1 MIPEIGHLAL
11 ILALC
16 LALVQAFFGLVG
28 AQRGNLVWMGAV
40 RPVAVAHSLFV
51 ALAFGALAYCF
62 LTNDFSVAYV
72 AENSNTAL
80 PWFYKFTAVWGA
92 HEGSLLLWIFVLAIW
107 MLAVAH
113 FSRHLP
119 QEFSS
124 RVLGV
129 LGVISIG
136 FLLFMLSTSDPF
148 TRLLPPA
155 TQGRDLNPI
164 LQDPMMVTHPPLL
177 YMGYV
182 GMSVAFAFAIA
193 ALLGGKMDSVWA
205 RWSRPWTIVAWLFLT
220 IGITIG
226 SYWAYTELGWG
237 GWWFWDPVE
246 NASFMPW
253 LVGTALMHSLAVTEK
268 RGAFKSWTA
277 LLAIAAFSLSLLG
290 TFLVRSGVLI
300 SVHAF
305 AVDPKRGVFI
315 LGLIGAYVGAA
326 LALYAWRSPTLARGG
341 GFKPFSREAFLLLN
355 NIFLVVAAAAVLLG
369 TLYPLLMDA
378 LQLERISV
386 GPPYFDTVFIPL
398 MIPFFIL
405 VGIGPYVRW
414 KHGEWSD
421 TLRKLWWLGAFAIV
435 GASVALVLLR
445 AENTM
450 VAAAGLFLGAWT
462 IFTALREPIYRL
474 WQRSRGMHLS
484 LSRSVLGMTVA
495 HVGAGLLILGVTVT
509 STLGVTKD
517 LVVRPGSSVTVHG
530 YQYVYDGATNISG
543 PNYQGTRTTFR
554 VYHDGKLITVMHPE
568 KRNFASSV
576 TSVAAIDPGMFRD
589 LYVGL
594 GNPLGDSAWSVR
606 FQYKP
611 LVRFIWFG
619 GLVMML
625 GGLLAVSDRRYRR
638 PIREKEPAKSA
649 AIPPAPMPERP
660 LIPEAGEA
668 KVEAGG

>member
-1 MIPEIGHLAL
+1 MVPEIGHLAL

-16 LALVQAFFGLVG
+16 LALAQAFFGLAG
-28 AQRGNLVWMGAV
+28 AQRGNLVWMSAV
-40 RPVAVAHSLFV
+40 RPAAIAQSLFV
-51 ALAFGALAYCF
+51 TLAFAALAYCF

-72 AENSNTAL
+72 AQNSNTAL

-92 HEGSLLLWIFVLAIW
+92 HEGSLLLWVFVLAIW
-107 MLAVAH
+107 TTGVAI

-119 QEFSS
+119 QVFSS

-129 LGVISIG
+129 LGVITIG
-136 FLLFMLSTSDPF
+136 FLLFSLSTSDPF
-148 TRLLPPA
+148 TRLLPPV

-164 LQDPMMVTHPPLL
+164 LQDPMMVTHPPML

-182 GMSVAFAFAIA
+182 GLSVAFAFAIA

-253 LVGTALMHSLAVTEK
+253 LVATALMHSLAVTEK

-277 LLAIAAFSLSLLG
+277 LLAIAGFSLSLLG

-315 LGLIGAYVGAA
+315 LGLIGVFVTVA
-326 LALYAWRSPTLARGG
+326 LALYAWRAPTLARGG

-355 NIFLVVAAAAVLLG
+355 NVFLVVAAGAVLLG
-369 TLYPLLMDA
+369 TLYPLFMDV
-378 LQLERISV
+378 LHLERISV
-386 GPPYFDTVFIPL
+386 GPPYFDAVFFPL
-398 MIPFFIL
+398 MLPFFVLI
-405 VGIGPYVRW
+405 GIGPYVRW
-414 KHGEWSD
+414 KHGEWRD
-421 TLRKLWWLGAFAIV
+421 TLSKLWWIGVLAII
-435 GASVALVLLR
+435 GASVALVMLK

-450 VAAAGLFLGAWT
+450 VAAAGLFLGFWT
-462 IFTALREPIYRL
+462 ILSALREPVYRL
-474 WQRSRGMHLS
+474 WQRARGLHLT
-484 LSRSVLGMTVA
+484 LPRSVLGMTVA

-509 STLGVTKD
+509 TTLGVTRD
-517 LVVRPGSSVTVHG
+517 LVVKPGSTVSVHG
-530 YQYVYDGATNISG
+530 YQYTYAGAENVVG
-543 PNYQGTRTTFR
+543 PNYQGVRTTFR
-554 VYHDGKLITVMHPE
+554 VYHHGKLISTMHPE
-568 KRNFASSV
+568 KRTFASTV
-576 TSVAAIDPGMFRD
+576 TSVAAIYPGLFRD

-594 GNPLGDSAWSVR
+594 GNPLGDNTWSVR

-611 LVRFIWFG
+611 MVRFIWFG
-619 GLVMML
+619 GVVMML
-625 GGLLAVSDRRYRR
+625 GGLLAVSDKRYRR
-638 PIREKEPAKSA
+638 PIKVQEIAVPAV
-649 AIPPAPMPERP
+649 PPPVPPHRP
-660 LIPEAGEA
+660 LIPATTEA